1 MITLE
6 QQIYE
11 LRAELRSCRMT
22 HRERADTEIE
32 LAKAIVQQAK
42 CDAEFDNACVAE
54 IRGRGG

>member
-11 LRAELRSCRMT
+11 LQSELRGCRMT
-22 HRERADTEIE
+22 CRERADAEIE
-32 LAKAIVQQAK
+32 LANAIVQQAK
-42 CDAEFDNACVAE
+42 CDAEFDNACAVE